1 MKPWDHDPV
10 LIEDRLIEIGRLITA
25 GRNHALDR
33 YDPSVGC
40 DAWTVGCEAFKFQCF
55 QIETASYDLPWLEVL
70 NSSMEFVFSI
80 GGVGMRFYRGE
91 PSEPH
96 ERTLRQS
103 FSELAQMSL
112 FAEEE
117 LAKSGQT
124 ILYRFAVETDI
135 DGSITQISFVVLSE
149 GQPLIIWPIPLD
161 QPVIGIAPIRPER
174 AEGVVLP
181 FPKVSP
187 KKGDTKKKTQD

>member
-1 MKPWDHDPV
+1 MTPWDHDPA
-10 LIEDRLIEIGRLITA
+10 LSEDRLIEIGRLITV

-33 YDPSVGC
+33 YDPNVGC

-55 QIETASYDLPWLEVL
+55 QIETASNDLPWLEVL

-91 PSEPH
+91 PTDPH
-96 ERTLRQS
+96 ERTLRQT

-117 LAKSGQT
+117 LEKSGQT

-135 DGSITQISFVVLSE
+135 DGSITQITFVVLS
-149 GQPLIIWPIPLD
+149 GGSPLIVWPVPLE
-161 QPVIGIAPIRPER
+161 QPVVSIAPIRPER
-174 AEGVVLP
+174 SDGVVLP

-187 KKGDTKKKTQD
+187 KKDDKGKKSSD